1 VCIVGTLVENR
12 DRETRERDG
21 RSGTEQTSEALR
33 AQAFRQQREGDNERA
48 SGEAL
53 DDQNEDVV
61 DRAVLPGC

>member
-1 VCIVGTLVENR
+1 MRIVGALVKDR

-33 AQAFRQQREGDNERA
+33 AQTLRQQRKGDYERA
-48 SGEAL
+48 SGEPF

-61 DRAVLPGC
+61 DRTVLPAR